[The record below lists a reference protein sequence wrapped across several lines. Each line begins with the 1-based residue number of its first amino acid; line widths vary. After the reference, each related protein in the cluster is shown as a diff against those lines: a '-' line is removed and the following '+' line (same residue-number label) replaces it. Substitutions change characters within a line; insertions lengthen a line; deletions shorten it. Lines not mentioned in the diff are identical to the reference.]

1 MSRVRERSPIRI
13 TVRTVQIALG
23 VLWIGDGLL
32 QLQPSMFTTAF
43 AHQVLAPSA
52 AGQPAVV
59 AWPVHEFAQLV
70 SRQPFAFNAVFATAQ
85 LLIGIGL
92 LSRSTVKPA
101 LVLSMAWVAG
111 VWALGE
117 GFGMLFTGSA
127 SPLTGAPGGVL
138 LYGIIGVVAWPRR
151 DASTLDPDGSAA
163 SGGILGETGARVAWA
178 VLWVASA
185 ALWLLPDNRKGG
197 AVAAQIA
204 GAGPDGPVWLAH
216 LDRTVA
222 HSLSGVGTGLA
233 VTLAV
238 ASLVIGLGPLF
249 ARRPTAFLV
258 AGVALSLDFWLLGQ
272 SLGGLTSGMAT
283 DPNAA
288 PLFCLLAL
296 ALFPNHPAAALAG
309 PAPTWE
315 PAAVPVPGGAFPDGS
330 PVLASVG
337 ATPISPPGMRP

>member
-1 MSRVRERSPIRI
+1 
-13 TVRTVQIALG
+13 
-23 VLWIGDGLL
+23 
-32 QLQPSMFTTAF
+32 
-43 AHQVLAPSA
+43 
-52 AGQPAVV
+52 
-59 AWPVHEFAQLV
+59 
-70 SRQPFAFNAVFATAQ
+70 
-85 LLIGIGL
+85 
-92 LSRSTVKPA
+92 
-101 LVLSMAWVAG
+101 MAWVAG

-151 DASTLDPDGSAA
+151 DAGAPDPDGSAA

-185 ALWLLPDNRKGG
+185 ALWLLPDNRKPG